1 MKNNVILSPEQ
12 EKFRTMIND
21 YPRVS
26 IFWDWQIREIDFYLW
41 ERDKNTLS
49 LQEKILAQFFISIW
63 TKSNKWDFD
72 FTEAGLYLNKKER
85 QLIANWILEP
95 FWP

>member
-26 IFWDWQIREIDFYLW
+26 MFWDWQIREIDFYLW

-63 TKSNKWDFD
+63 TKSNKWNFD
-72 FTEAGLYLNKKER
+72 FTDAGLYLNKKER
-85 QLIANWILEP
+85 QLIANLILEP